1 MSQVLE
7 EIRAER
13 EYQDEQWG
21 TEFVMSL
28 SWVRVL
34 LPAFGELK

>member
-21 TEFVMSL
+21 
-28 SWVRVL
+28 